1 MKSQYLSEQRE
12 ELLHE
17 QGRREADEELGRLMR
32 EYGIQ
37 LVPVNLLF
45 EASYRPVTAVIPS
58 FRAYADTPLSAVRA
72 CVAKI
77 RGEE

>member
-37 LVPVNLLF
+37 LVPRGSAF
-45 EASYRPVTAVIPS
+45 EACRPGTRTKPS
-58 FRAYADTPLSAVRA
+58 VWVRADTPLAAVRA

-77 RGEE
+77 RGEA